1 MEYLKKVLFL
11 YLFSFFMNMA
21 LIDCQSDFQKFS
33 YVFCLFQTLILFLG
47 GSTWQDEENSDDEE
61 EGRDSEDKVGVQ
73 FG

>member
-1 MEYLKKVLFL
+1 
-11 YLFSFFMNMA
+11 MNMA
-21 LIDCQSDFQKFS
+21 LIDCQNDFQKFS